1 MNRAMMIFA
10 VLGCLAP
17 GCAVKTTREE
27 TLAPQ
32 EAQLLTE
39 EQVTHY
45 VGAIPGLV
53 NYLAKRDKSWF
64 APKKDERAV
73 TGFQERIDHEIRAR
87 RLSFRSKVKRL
98 GYANLDD
105 FAAAHALIWQAYTCA
120 VIRDTQAELQAD
132 VETGNVRRL
141 DDRGH
146 PLSDADLA
154 LALSHARSAGTGVP
168 DAVRANADVVA
179 PHIEAIDSATETE

>member
-1 MNRAMMIFA
+1 MNRAIMISA
-10 VLGCLAP
+10 VLGCLAA
-17 GCAVKTTREE
+17 GCAVKTTKAE
-27 TLAPQ
+27 APASQ
-32 EAQLLTE
+32 AAQLLTE
-39 EQVTHY
+39 QQVTHY

-64 APKKDERAV
+64 APKRDERAV

-105 FAAAHALIWQAYTCA
+105 FASAHALIWQAYTCA

-132 VETGNVRRL
+132 VETGNVRSL
-141 DDRGH
+141 DDRGN

-154 LALSHARSAGTGVP
+154 LALRHARSAGTGVP
-168 DAVRANADVVA
+168 DAVRANADLVA
-179 PHIEAIDSATETE
+179 PHVDAIDSAARTQ